1 MDRSHPRAVQSSHT
15 DPVRRRVASRR
26 AAAATRR
33 KYSETITERERE
45 QRRGGEN
52 PGWRSRKYIGRKR
65 SKSSRAMRRRY
76 VSHVFTWGTVLAPS
90 GYNAGF
96 KQRRRLPATAAANAL
111 TAIATNAPVSPVAHE
126 QTDDEP
132 DVRRPRVETRP
143 LDGPYQGVVLGRFL
157 LLPLSP
163 ASSTP
168 LGVVFRRVRGIFVGH
183 RYVEVRRTFRSGR
196 VSRPLGEVVGVAV
209 AHYIYLC
216 VCAGCFVSSLV
227 GAKANGRL
235 VCVCVSSRRRQSMIP
250 MDLLGFVALLKCCW
264 RTSAG
269 LIERRVVESSI
280 D

>member
-209 AHYIYLC
+209 AHFSFLL
-216 VCAGCFVSSLV
+216 VCACLRRIFRLLACRCQGQRPV
-227 GAKANGRL
+227 G
-235 VCVCVSSRRRQSMIP
+235 VCVCVKSPAPVDDPYGSARFRRPFKM
-250 MDLLGFVALLKCCW
+250 LLANQC
-264 RTSAG
+264 RSY
-269 LIERRVVESSI
+269 
-280 D
+280 